1 MDTIFEQH
9 SGDHIRQPIGAVEQA
24 PFFLCRLHQ
33 FVDSGQNVYH
43 YVGPMGP
50 VGRLPGEVRRE
61 LEDYFESAAAGLG
74 SDEVGSCLAR

>member
-1 MDTIFEQH
+1 MIAPV
-9 SGDHIRQPIGAVEQA
+9 GVE
-24 PFFLCRLHQ
+24 PWV
-33 FVDSGQNVYH
+33 VDSGQNVYH

>member
-1 MDTIFEQH
+1 MSRKPRTVVDL
-9 SGDHIRQPIGAVEQA
+9 GRG
-24 PFFLCRLHQ
+24 
-33 FVDSGQNVYH
+33 VDSGQNVYH